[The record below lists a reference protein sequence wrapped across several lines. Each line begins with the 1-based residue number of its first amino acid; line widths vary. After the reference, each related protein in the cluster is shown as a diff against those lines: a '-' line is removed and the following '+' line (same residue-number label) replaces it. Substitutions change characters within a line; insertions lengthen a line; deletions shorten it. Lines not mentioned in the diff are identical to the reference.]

1 VNYRDVPYAARER
14 VQRTLVTNPT
24 LTVEQVAARSS
35 VELDAVLAVLGGPG
49 ANVETEV
56 SG

>member
-1 VNYRDVPYAARER
+1 MKYREVPFAARER
-14 VQRTLVTNPT
+14 VQRTVLVNPT
-24 LTVEQVAARSS
+24 LTVEQVAARAS